1 MDDAEL
7 IRRAQHGNKQA
18 IGRLY
23 DRHQPHIFRFV
34 WSRVRHQQT
43 AEDMTGE
50 IFTRMVTN
58 LPTYRE
64 SGIPFR
70 AWLYR
75 IARNLIVDH
84 FRQHRESSQFPLDEE
99 ANHITEYEENPDMLV
114 QQKLAVEYVEQALE
128 QIDSVQREV
137 IVMRF
142 LVGLPL
148 KEVALSL
155 DKSVPAVKSLQHRGL
170 QALRAALQQ
179 EAAQ

>member
-7 IRRAQHGNKQA
+7 VKRAQQGNNNA
-18 IGRLY
+18 IGVLY
-23 DRHQPHIFRFV
+23 DRHQPHIYRFV
-34 WSRVRHQQT
+34 WSRVRHQQM

-58 LPTYRE
+58 LSGYQDT
-64 SGIPFR
+64 GIPFR

-84 FRQHRESSQFPLDEE
+84 FRQHGERLPLPLDVAENVTEE
-99 ANHITEYEENPDMLV
+99 TDSMDVLLQRKIT
-114 QQKLAVEYVEQALE
+114 VEYVEQALD
-128 QIDSVQREV
+128 QIDPEQREV
-137 IVMRF
+137 VVMRF

-155 DKSVPAVKSLQHRGL
+155 NKSVPAVKSLQHRGL
-170 QALRAALQQ
+170 AALRVALQAGV
-179 EAAQ
+179 ES

>member
-7 IRRAQHGNKQA
+7 VRRAQNGNSNA
-18 IGRLY
+18 IGKLY
-23 DRHQPHIFRFV
+23 DHHQPHIYRFV

-58 LPTYRE
+58 LPNYRDT
-64 SGIPFR
+64 GLPFR

-84 FRQHRESSQFPLDEE
+84 FRQHSERIPLPLDEAE
-99 ANHITEYEENPDMLV
+99 NITENVENLDTLV
-114 QQKLAVEYVEQALE
+114 QQKITVESVEQALDH
-128 QIDSVQREV
+128 IDPEQREV
-137 IVMRF
+137 VVMRF

-155 DKSVPAVKSLQHRGL
+155 HKTVPAVKSLQHRGL
-170 QALRAALQQ
+170 QALRVVLQQ
-179 EAAQ
+179 EAAR

>member
-7 IRRAQHGNKQA
+7 VRLAQQGNSHA
-18 IGRLY
+18 IGTLY
-23 DRHQPHIFRFV
+23 DRHQPHIYRFV

-58 LPTYRE
+58 LSGYQIT
-64 SGIPFR
+64 GIPFR

-84 FRQHRESSQFPLDEE
+84 FRQHGERLPLPLDAVENMTEE
-99 ANHITEYEENPDMLV
+99 TDSMDSLLQHKIT
-114 QQKLAVEYVEQALE
+114 VEYVEQALDR
-128 QIDSVQREV
+128 IDPEQREV
-137 IVMRF
+137 VVMRF

-148 KEVALSL
+148 KEVALTL
-155 DKSVPAVKSLQHRGL
+155 DKTVPAVKSLQHRGL
-170 QALRAALQQ
+170 AALRMALQVEVEQ
-179 EAAQ
+179 

>member
-7 IRRAQHGNKQA
+7 VRLAQQGNSHA
-18 IGRLY
+18 IGTLY
-23 DRHQPHIFRFV
+23 DRHQPHIYRFV

-58 LPTYRE
+58 LSGYQIT
-64 SGIPFR
+64 GIPFR

-84 FRQHRESSQFPLDEE
+84 FRQHSERLPLPLDAVENMTEE
-99 ANHITEYEENPDMLV
+99 TDSMDSLL
-114 QQKLAVEYVEQALE
+114 QQKITVEYVEQALDR
-128 QIDSVQREV
+128 IDPEQREV
-137 IVMRF
+137 VVMRF

-148 KEVALSL
+148 KEVALTL
-155 DKSVPAVKSLQHRGL
+155 DKTVPAVKSLQHRGL
-170 QALRAALQQ
+170 AALRMALQVEVEQ
-179 EAAQ
+179 

>member
-7 IRRAQHGNKQA
+7 VRLAQQGNSHA
-18 IGRLY
+18 IGTLY
-23 DRHQPHIFRFV
+23 DRHQPHIYRFV

-58 LPTYRE
+58 L
-64 SGIPFR
+64 SGYQITNIPFR

-84 FRQHRESSQFPLDEE
+84 FRQHGERLPLPLDAVENMTEE
-99 ANHITEYEENPDMLV
+99 TDSMDSLL
-114 QQKLAVEYVEQALE
+114 QQKITVEYVEQALDR
-128 QIDSVQREV
+128 IDPEQREV
-137 IVMRF
+137 VVMRF

-148 KEVALSL
+148 KEVALTL
-155 DKSVPAVKSLQHRGL
+155 DKTVPAVKSLQHRGL
-170 QALRAALQQ
+170 AALRMALQVEVEQ
-179 EAAQ
+179 